1 MIMYV
6 TGPPFLPAS
15 NVPQTA
21 RITDIESGTVKVEL
35 RGHENRVE
43 CAVFVSTV
51 STPAVRELVAL
62 VCLIEYRTSYLPF
75 LICIIYI

>member
-1 MIMYV
+1 MCV
-6 TGPPFLPAS
+6 TGPFFDRRL
-15 NVPQTA
+15 NTQQTA
-21 RITDIESGTVKVEL
+21 RITDIESGTVKLEL

-62 VCLIEYRTSYLPF
+62 VR
-75 LICIIYI
+75 